1 MSYTATWADQKLNA
15 NEINKLN
22 EDGLDVFKDLP
33 ELVKKPFSEIDK
45 SYYMYFKYAGLTVQK
60 PQDEGYFMMRI
71 KIPGGRVT
79 VKQADHL
86 AWIGRTYGHGV
97 VDLTTRQAV
106 QYHWIP
112 FAELVDIFAG
122 IEAVG
127 LTTVGAEGDI
137 TRNIIDN
144 PLSGIDPDELFD
156 TRQTVL
162 DVYRR
167 FQGNYDYSNLPR
179 KFKISISS
187 NRHNS
192 GNAEIN
198 DLAFIPATKRIGRH
212 TVKGFNVKVGGGLGM
227 KPMLAQQLNIFVT
240 PDRVADLAEVVCRLF
255 RDYGYRRSRS
265 KARLKFLIKD
275 WGVEQFEDKIRES
288 LPDLQTKGVSKV
300 KGWTNGT
307 ALGVHRQL
315 QDGYYYVG
323 VSVPSGRIQA
333 DDFQALIDV
342 ARKYGKDEIRFDHCQ
357 NLMIPWIKEEDLP
370 ALEAEPIFERFSI
383 HPHLLADYGTTCTGA
398 EYCNLANAY
407 TKTVFKPL
415 VEELD
420 KRFSFDSPLNIT
432 LTGCGNGCAHRSIA
446 DIGIEG
452 VHART
457 ADRQHTAGYK
467 LSVGGS
473 LLDGGHF
480 NEQLKGVVSAAQ
492 LTDAVGS
499 LLADYRDSHEKGE
512 SFYDYYQRT
521 GTEHFQ
527 EVFDNYLATLPATEV
542 LK

>member
-1 MSYTATWADQKLNA
+1 MSYIATWSDQKLNG
-15 NEINKLN
+15 NEIAKLN

-33 ELVKKPFSEIDK
+33 ELVKKPFSEVDP
-45 SYYMYFKYAGLTVQK
+45 SYFMYFKYAGLTVQK
-60 PQDEGYFMMRI
+60 PQTEGYFMMRI

-79 VKQADHL
+79 VKQADHI
-86 AWIGRTYGHGV
+86 AWLGKTYGHDII
-97 VDLTTRQAV
+97 DLTTRQAV

-112 FAELVDIFAG
+112 FAELCDIFAG
-122 IEAVG
+122 IENVG
-127 LTTVGAEGDI
+127 LTTKGAEGDI
-137 TRNIIDN
+137 TRNIVDN
-144 PLSGIDPDELFD
+144 PLSGIDPHELFD

-187 NRHNS
+187 NVYNS

-240 PDRVADLAEVVCRLF
+240 PDRVADVSEVVCRLF

-275 WGVEQFEDKIRES
+275 WGVEKFEDKIREA

-300 KGWTNGT
+300 KGWSNGT
-307 ALGVHRQL
+307 ALGVHPQL
-315 QDGYYYVG
+315 QKGYYYVG
-323 VSVPSGRIQA
+323 VSVPSGRIHA
-333 DDFQALIDV
+333 DDFSALVDV
-342 ARKYGKDEIRFDHCQ
+342 ARRYGRDELRFDHGQ
-357 NLMIPWIKEEDLP
+357 NLLIPWIKEEDLD
-370 ALEAEPIFERFSI
+370 AVKAEPIFQKFSI
-383 HPHLLADYGTTCTGA
+383 NPHLLADFGTTCTGA
-398 EYCNLANAY
+398 EYCNLANAH
-407 TKTVFKPL
+407 TKNVFKPL

-420 KRFSFDSPLNIT
+420 RRFEFDVPINVT
-432 LTGCGNGCAHRSIA
+432 MTGCGNGCAHRSIA

-457 ADRQHTAGYK
+457 PDRQHAEGYK
-467 LSVGGS
+467 LAVGGS

-480 NEQLKGVVSAAQ
+480 NEQLKGVASKDQ
-492 LTDAVGS
+492 LPDAVGA
-499 LLADYRDSHEKGE
+499 LLADFRDNREPGEEFYAYYTRKGT
-512 SFYDYYQRT
+512 D
-521 GTEHFQ
+521 HFQ
-527 EVFDNYLATLPATEV
+527 TIFDNYLATQSEV